1 MSYTLLQHLL
11 TFMLVNENII
21 DHCSC
26 QFTVQLM
33 LTGTNLDFKNIL
45 VNAEINFD

>member
-11 TFMLVNENII
+11 TFVKKNII

-45 VNAEINFD
+45 VNAEMNID